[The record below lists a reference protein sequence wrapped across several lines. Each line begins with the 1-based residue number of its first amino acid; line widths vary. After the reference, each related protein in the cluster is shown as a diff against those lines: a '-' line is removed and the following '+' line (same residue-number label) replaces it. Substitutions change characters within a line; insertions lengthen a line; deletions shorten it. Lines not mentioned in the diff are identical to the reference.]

1 MAGVQRTSWSRP
13 GVALAVLVCVG
24 ASGAGCAVKRP
35 ARTEEALAAH
45 RQEVVKEL
53 IEGRERLSRKS
64 IARVIHEQD
73 QAAAGA
79 GPEPVFD
86 FLIISGG
93 GDYGA
98 FGAGVL
104 KGWGTITDRAMARPV
119 FDVVSGVSTGALIA
133 PMAFAGTE
141 EAYERA
147 FQVYQDPKDEW
158 SETRGLL
165 TSLITGASFAKSDWL
180 RLEIERSID
189 EPLIREIARG
199 HAENRTLVIGTTNVD
214 LGLLVMW
221 DAALIAH
228 QIASEGRPRTHLDD
242 VILASASIPA
252 VFPPVEIDGDLYVD
266 GGVMRNIAYTTDQ
279 QSPSSAINIWKREHA
294 DRRFPRLRFWVIVNN
309 QLATPTKNV
318 DPGWPAQIGRALEIS
333 IRSSTISSLKA
344 LALLAQLIRERDGVD
359 AEYRYLC
366 IPEDWKP
373 PVEGNFQKETMVS
386 LAKLGLA
393 LGSDPVSWK
402 TAVPDPESPER

>member
-1 MAGVQRTSWSRP
+1 MPGIRRR

-24 ASGAGCAVKRP
+24 TLGAGCAVKRP
-35 ARTEEALAAH
+35 ARTDEALAAH
-45 RQEVVKEL
+45 REEVVKEL
-53 IEGRERLSRKS
+53 VQGRARLSRKA
-64 IARVIHEQD
+64 IDRIVYEQD
-73 QAAAGA
+73 RAAGGGA
-79 GPEPVFD
+79 EPVFD

-104 KGWGTITDRAMARPV
+104 KGWGTVTNPAMARPV
-119 FDVVSGVSTGALIA
+119 FDLVSGVSTGALIA
-133 PMAFAGTE
+133 PMAFVGTE

-147 FQVYQDPKDEW
+147 FLVYQDPKDEW
-158 SETRGLL
+158 RETRGLL

-228 QIASEGRPRTHLDD
+228 QIASEGQARTRLDD

-279 QSPSSAINIWKREHA
+279 QNPDSAINIWKREHA
-294 DRRFPRLRFWVIVNN
+294 DRKFPRLRFWVIINN

-344 LALLAQLIRERDGVD
+344 LALLAQLVRERDGVD

-386 LAKLGLA
+386 LAQLGLA
-393 LGSDPVSWK
+393 LGSNPASWK